1 MKNSPNLNSHEK
13 QKTKKNEKS
22 LQSIDF
28 IAMAQ
33 MLKLYE
39 KYFKSATIKVLK
51 KAIINSLETNIKK
64 EIISKEIEHIKEKK

>member
-1 MKNSPNLNSHEK
+1 
-13 QKTKKNEKS
+13 
-22 LQSIDF
+22 
-28 IAMAQ
+28 MAQ